1 MKGLMVLANINIDDL
16 YGGINSP
23 IDCGF
28 LKFFT
33 AYSIL
38 MFGTSLFFNS
48 LLLYAFIRN
57 KELRIPIN
65 LSIMTLTACNLFG
78 SFSEMQFIIPSTF
91 FCRHLIKSFE
101 FILRIIK
108 STF

>member
-16 YGGINSP
+16 HGGIISP
-23 IDCGF
+23 VDCGY

-48 LLLYAFIRN
+48 LLLYAFVRN

-101 FILRIIK
+101 FYFTIY
-108 STF
+108 SQTF